1 MSEASSPQSKPPE
14 RDEIGDN
21 SHVPEDAR
29 NLIEHIIC
37 WFGPSSRVFRV
48 VRRAAVGTYNDGFIH
63 AGNLAYLS
71 MLAIFPF
78 FILGAALFTLF
89 GEQAERAQMIGA
101 VLSAM
106 PPTVYKTIAPV
117 AQDVIEA
124 RSGWLLWI
132 GAAVALWTVSSL
144 VETIRDIMRRAYGAE
159 AKHAFWKYRLFSF
172 ALILVS
178 VVLLLVS
185 LVVQVLIGTAQ
196 QLIAELIPNLQEWTS
211 TLRVTRGLPA
221 IVLFG
226 SLWMIFYTVT
236 PERYRGK
243 GFRVW
248 PGALFTAGWWMVV
261 ATLMPLVLGSV
272 FTYDLTYGSLAG
284 IMVALF
290 FFWLV
295 GLGVVIGAELN
306 AAIALTRRGA
316 DEGSS
321 DAGEDDGDTQ

>member
-1 MSEASSPQSKPPE
+1 M
-14 RDEIGDN
+14 
-21 SHVPEDAR
+21 
-29 NLIEHIIC
+29 C

-48 VRRAAVGTYNDGFIH
+48 TKRAAVGTYNDGFIH

-178 VVLLLVS
+178 VVLLIVS

-196 QLIAELIPNLQEWTS
+196 QLIAELIPNMEEWVS

-236 PERYRGK
+236 PERFRGK
-243 GFRVW
+243 GYRVW
-248 PGALFTAGWWMVV
+248 PGALFTASWWMVV

-306 AAIALTRRGA
+306 AAIALTKAGGDSDSSEA
-316 DEGSS
+316 STDEK
-321 DAGEDDGDTQ
+321 ETQ

>member
-1 MSEASSPQSKPPE
+1 MSDSPSSDPKPAG
-14 RDEIGDN
+14 RDAIGDN
-21 SHVPEDAR
+21 AHVPEDTLS
-29 NLIEHIIC
+29 LIERIIC

-48 VRRAAVGTYNDGFIH
+48 VKRAAVGTYNDGFIH

-89 GEQAERAQMIGA
+89 GEQTERAQMIGT

-106 PPTVYKTIAPV
+106 PPTVYRTIAPV

-132 GAAVALWTVSSL
+132 GALVALWTVSSL

-196 QLIAELIPNLQEWTS
+196 QLIAELIPNMDEWVS
-211 TLRVTRGLPA
+211 TLRVTRGIPA

-236 PERYRGK
+236 PERFRGK

-248 PGALFTAGWWMVV
+248 PGALFTASWWMVV

-295 GLGVVIGAELN
+295 GLGTVMGAELN
-306 AAIALTRRGA
+306 AAIALTKAGA
-316 DEGSS
+316 EDGRSS
-321 DAGEDDGDTQ
+321 ESEDDGDTQ